1 MDSQSSSS
9 RSDSTS
15 QNLKPEPQP
24 EKASRSSPITSTHS
38 TASIWSKLKSVD
50 TRALGRIVTVI
61 GGITTILAFVFGKGY
76 LLQIFTAEH
85 LHKIVLPPQETTSV
99 YLNTCIVENDGKT
112 NAKDLDIVGAEG
124 GWRIEDGGTGSSHVR
139 IYAPRLV
146 ATYSLKVTVLTD
158 SRVSITCE
166 AASALSRAD
175 EGPRK
180 TLTSLHA
187 GDFSILI
194 LGQFLSMILVAV
206 WLYRAVTGKQQ
217 TENSSGEE

>member
-1 MDSQSSSS
+1 MPLPNPKWPKS
-9 RSDSTS
+9 
-15 QNLKPEPQP
+15 
-24 EKASRSSPITSTHS
+24 STHS

-76 LLQIFTAEH
+76 PLQIFTAEH

-112 NAKDLDIVGAEG
+112 NAKDLVVQIQAEPTIPFRDLNIVGAEG

-194 LGQFLSMILVAV
+194 LGQFLSMILLAV